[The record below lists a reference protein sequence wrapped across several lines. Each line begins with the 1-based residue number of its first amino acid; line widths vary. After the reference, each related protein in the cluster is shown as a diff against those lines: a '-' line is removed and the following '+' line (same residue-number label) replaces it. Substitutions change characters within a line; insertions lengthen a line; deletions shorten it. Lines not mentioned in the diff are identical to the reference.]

1 MSKVM
6 QVLLLTMSAL
16 MLTTIAL
23 TTPLI
28 LAPVVT
34 RELGLSPG
42 FLGVYLSLQ
51 AASSALATLYLGGI
65 VSRYGSVRV
74 SQMNVVIMGLSLCV
88 AAAGWP
94 AALLFSS
101 VLSGIGL
108 AVSTPAA
115 SHLIMRVTPA
125 HRLGMV
131 FSVRQTG
138 VPIGAAMAGA
148 AIPALLLVM
157 RWEVVAL
164 GIAVALCM
172 AAVLYQPA
180 RAAMD
185 SDRDAGASLR
195 NLSMVQT
202 FRLAVSNATLRG
214 IAVSGLACSFVQNGL
229 LAYLVTYLTLEL
241 DYSLVAAGLI
251 LTASQLAA
259 IAGRMGWGWLSDRLG
274 DPLKVLALLCFVS
287 TLVCIALGSITAE
300 WPVALVAV
308 VAALFGAT
316 AVSWNGVF
324 LGGVARFAPAG
335 QVAAATSGSMVFV
348 YIGALLGPALYAVIL
363 SVSGMYRAGYLL
375 FAIVPLLA
383 GLSVQSIRRRVRR
396 AAG

>member
-1 MSKVM
+1 V
-6 QVLLLTMSAL
+6 
-16 MLTTIAL
+16 
-23 TTPLI
+23 
-28 LAPVVT
+28 
-34 RELGLSPG
+34 
-42 FLGVYLSLQ
+42 
-51 AASSALATLYLGGI
+51 
-65 VSRYGSVRV
+65 
-74 SQMNVVIMGLSLCV
+74 
-88 AAAGWP
+88 
-94 AALLFSS
+94 ALLFSS

-148 AIPALLLVM
+148 AIPALLLVT
-157 RWEVVAL
+157 RWEFVAL
-164 GIAVALCM
+164 GIAALLWC
-172 AAVLYQPA
+172 AAVIYQPA

-185 SDRDAGASLR
+185 SDRHSGATLS

-214 IAVSGLACSFVQNGL
+214 IAVSGLACSFIQNGL

-241 DYSLVAAGLI
+241 DYSLVAAGLV

-259 IAGRMGWGWLSDRLG
+259 IIGRMGWGWLSDRLG
-274 DPLKVLALLCFVS
+274 DPLKVLALLCFLS
-287 TLVCIALGSITAE
+287 TVVCIALGSMTAA
-300 WPVALVAV
+300 WPVALVALM
-308 VAALFGAT
+308 AALFGAT

-324 LGGVARFAPAG
+324 LGGVARFAPPG
-335 QVAAATSGSMVFV
+335 EVAAATSGSMVFV
-348 YIGALLGPALYAVIL
+348 YLGALIGPLSYSAVLALGGSYGLGYA
-363 SVSGMYRAGYLL
+363 L
-375 FAIVPLLA
+375 FAVVPLLA
-383 GLSVQSIRRRVRR
+383 GISVQSIRRRVRR